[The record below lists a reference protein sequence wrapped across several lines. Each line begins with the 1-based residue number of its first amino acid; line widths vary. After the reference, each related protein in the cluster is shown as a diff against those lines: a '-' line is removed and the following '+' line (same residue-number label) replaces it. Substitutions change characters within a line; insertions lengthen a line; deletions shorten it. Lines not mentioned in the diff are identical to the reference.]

1 DAVFD
6 DLLAMMPVPF
16 VLSHS
21 SAKAVYDHPRN
32 LDDARLR
39 KLAKAGGVIQVNA
52 YGGYLI
58 DTAKTPERKQAEEA
72 LSKQLGGWEG
82 MGIEQGVALLK
93 AEQALDHEHPVR
105 HASLDDFF
113 AHFEHILKVVGPE
126 HVGIGLDWD
135 GGGGLTDLPDV
146 SQLPKI
152 TAWLLRKG
160 YTEKQIAA
168 IWGGNLLRVMRQAQD
183 YAAKQGG

>member
-1 DAVFD
+1 
-6 DLLAMMPVPF
+6 M
-16 VLSHS
+16 
-21 SAKAVYDHPRN
+21 
-32 LDDARLR
+32 
-39 KLAKAGGVIQVNA
+39 
-52 YGGYLI
+52 
-58 DTAKTPERKQAEEA
+58 
-72 LSKQLGGWEG
+72 
-82 MGIEQGVALLK
+82 
-93 AEQALDHEHPVR
+93 R

-135 GGGGLTDLPDV
+135 GGGGLSDLPDV

-160 YTEKQIAA
+160 YTEQQIAG